1 MLITLIAG
9 ARPNFMKIASLIKAI
24 QKAHSEGKD
33 IHYRLVHT
41 GQHYDKNMS
50 DTFFE
55 ELGIPMPDINL
66 GCGGGTQAE
75 QTANIMVAFE
85 RDLMANPTDL
95 VLVVG
100 DVTST
105 MACSIVA
112 KKLHTRVCHVEAGI
126 RSWDLSMP
134 EEINRMV
141 TDSLA
146 DYMFTT
152 SEVANKNLL
161 LQGCELQAYP
171 KSFPEGKDCY
181 EPTHNPF
188 LNQPILNPSLEG
200 RTLNSGENS
209 PFPLGEGRGEACFA
223 SVFGAHTA
231 DSMQYD
237 LLKENAKNNRKNPTE
252 AESVLWDMLKGNNI
266 GYHFRRQHII
276 LDYIVDF
283 ICLDKGL
290 VIELDGGY
298 HNNPEQKEYDAQ
310 RTAHLQRL
318 GYTELRFKNEELLC
332 DPVSVIAKITETL
345 KTLPSLQGRVGDR
358 LAEEMYTFPRT
369 PQRVWWVGNV
379 MIDTLLANRA
389 RFTKPA
395 IYDELCLQEKNYVVM
410 TMHRPANVDEEQ
422 HLKALME
429 QIITNVHGLP
439 IIFPIHPR
447 TAKIFYNLWGDKE
460 QLRILFPN
468 LHIVDPR
475 GYLAFNYLVEHA
487 KVVVTDSGGITEE
500 TTVMGVPC
508 ITLRDNTERPE
519 TCTIG
524 TNRLIGTNPDAIKP
538 ALDALFAGQWQQGAI
553 PPLWDG
559 HTAERIVEIL
569 YSLKFKD

>member
-9 ARPNFMKIASLIKAI
+9 ARPNFMKIAPLIKAI
-24 QKAHSEGKD
+24 QKAHECGQN

-55 ELGIPMPDINL
+55 ELGIPMPDVNL
-66 GCGGGTQAE
+66 GCGGGSQAE

-85 RDLMANPTDL
+85 QYLLANPCDL

-112 KKLHTRVCHVEAGI
+112 KKLNTKVCHVEAGI
-126 RSWDLSMP
+126 RSWDQTMP

-141 TDSLA
+141 TDALA

-161 LQGCELQAYP
+161 LQGA
-171 KSFPEGKDCY
+171 
-181 EPTHNPF
+181 
-188 LNQPILNPSLEG
+188 SLEG
-200 RTLNSGENS
+200 KSES
-209 PFPLGEGRGEACFA
+209 
-223 SVFGAHTA
+223 
-231 DSMQYD
+231 
-237 LLKENAKNNRKNPTE
+237 LK
-252 AESVLWDMLKGNNI
+252 VKG
-266 GYHFRRQHII
+266 
-276 LDYIVDF
+276 
-283 ICLDKGL
+283 
-290 VIELDGGY
+290 
-298 HNNPEQKEYDAQ
+298 
-310 RTAHLQRL
+310 
-318 GYTELRFKNEELLC
+318 EEL
-332 DPVSVIAKITETL
+332 PTL
-345 KTLPSLQGRVGDR
+345 
-358 LAEEMYTFPRT
+358 EEEQYAFKRT

-389 RFTKPA
+389 RFRKPSV
-395 IYDELCLQEKNYVVM
+395 YDELGLIEKNYVVM
-410 TMHRPANVDEEQ
+410 TMHRPANVDEQ
-422 HLKALME
+422 DHLKALME

-447 TAKIFYNLWGDKE
+447 TAKLFYQLWGDE
-460 QLRILFPN
+460 QQLKTLFPN
-468 LHIVDPR
+468 LHIVSPM
-475 GYLAFNYLVEHA
+475 GYLEFNYMVEHA

-524 TNRLIGTNPDAIKP
+524 TNMLIGTKPEAIKP
-538 ALDALFAGQWQQGAI
+538 ALDKLFAGEWKQGAI
-553 PPLWDG
+553 PALWDG
-559 HTAERIVEIL
+559 HTAERIVDIL
-569 YSLKFKD
+569 LSL